1 MNLEFEKGQTVKM
14 VSHDNMV
21 VEGAIGV
28 IESTTDVQTRTVKV
42 LWGGMSAF
50 KADYRYRCGFKEIGT
65 TEVDIETALISGNG
79 FSRKVTFYERN

>member
-28 IESTTDVQTRTVKV
+28 IESTTDVTADVQTRTVKV

-65 TEVDIETALISGNG
+65 TEVDIEDTTLTIVLSI
-79 FSRKVTFYERN
+79 